1 MLFRWNCTIHFY
13 FNDWK
18 SRHENISKLIGI
30 LAIEYQSLI
39 LEFSDMMCANKVSKL
54 PTWILINIIT
64 PNFPYSMSNVG
75 GRPVFDMDEMKTS
88 ENLRERS

>member
-1 MLFRWNCTIHFY
+1 
-13 FNDWK
+13 
-18 SRHENISKLIGI
+18 
-30 LAIEYQSLI
+30 
-39 LEFSDMMCANKVSKL
+39 MMCANKVSKL
-54 PTWILINIIT
+54 PSGILMNMLT